1 MDWASLYL
9 LLLAAAWRH
18 GAEAVSVATTEKILA
33 PVVPTH
39 HTVALCAPDDQL
51 ITAHLG
57 NNATARQMRAQL
69 GKLGAPAARLD
80 ATREVLER
88 DLAAAMRALASLS
101 HGVKLDNTTA
111 LRSGLELKGEPFAEA
126 DGAAALLERL
136 EQRLERECFVV
147 NPRRPLAMSLAL
159 EDLQSAAA
167 ERMLTSSGNRLELLD
182 RLYHFQ
188 LRCDRMVDL
197 IPGFACTLGRIEDA
211 LGARGLSKLGSKE
224 ELMMRLTESVDAGK
238 AAAAAAGDMCDLV
251 TQGPICVEGGKKAIT
266 ADAAPKSLLAH
277 FTFDDSHG
285 LDTSGFHNHATHA
298 PSFGPGVGGHGHA
311 ARYAGTD
318 YTEIGHDAS
327 YAEAGSSF
335 TVEMWMFLRQ
345 DSTGDW
351 RSVVHKGG
359 RDEERTPTIFLE
371 PLTRG
376 IEFFVSTTDQAQ
388 PMGERLWSNSFV
400 PLHRWTHVAAVAEG
414 HSLRLYLNGL
424 LDSENVTVG
433 SIVHNNGPF
442 FLGGDPWR
450 PSGGFDGFIDE
461 FKFYGRALTTDEI
474 QAAAGFALGGVEAAF
489 VELGCMG
496 CAAEAAAATCA
507 INYHLCN
514 THDLYAGG
522 YSVARA
528 MGWATSNSH
537 VWTSEEATSLSAANT
552 SWSGAA
558 PGAITSGLGLCCRDN
573 E

>member
-1 MDWASLYL
+1 MDRASLYL

-188 LRCDRMVDL
+188 LRCDRMVRQTTEQ
-197 IPGFACTLGRIEDA
+197 PGDPR
-211 LGARGLSKLGSKE
+211 LSPLVTPLLSSS
-224 ELMMRLTESVDAGK
+224 LVAPSLTRAADTSTCRYGTAPPSLPPPPSLTVLPRRRSQGGCRRAGHRSDAGVQPGEVDRRLPHP
-238 AAAAAAGDMCDLV
+238 AVDRLQRVHLPLHRGR
-251 TQGPICVEGGKKAIT
+251 
-266 ADAAPKSLLAH
+266 
-277 FTFDDSHG
+277 
-285 LDTSGFHNHATHA
+285 THA
-298 PSFGPGVGGHGHA
+298 P
-311 ARYAGTD
+311 
-318 YTEIGHDAS
+318 
-327 YAEAGSSF
+327 
-335 TVEMWMFLRQ
+335 
-345 DSTGDW
+345 
-351 RSVVHKGG
+351 
-359 RDEERTPTIFLE
+359 
-371 PLTRG
+371 
-376 IEFFVSTTDQAQ
+376 AQ
-388 PMGERLWSNSFV
+388 
-400 PLHRWTHVAAVAEG
+400 H
-414 HSLRLYLNGL
+414 
-424 LDSENVTVG
+424 
-433 SIVHNNGPF
+433 
-442 FLGGDPWR
+442 
-450 PSGGFDGFIDE
+450 
-461 FKFYGRALTTDEI
+461 
-474 QAAAGFALGGVEAAF
+474 
-489 VELGCMG
+489 
-496 CAAEAAAATCA
+496 
-507 INYHLCN
+507 
-514 THDLYAGG
+514 
-522 YSVARA
+522 
-528 MGWATSNSH
+528 
-537 VWTSEEATSLSAANT
+537 
-552 SWSGAA
+552 
-558 PGAITSGLGLCCRDN
+558 
-573 E
+573 